1 MVLFYFPIRNNRFG
15 FIEKRRKMK
24 FEELPNELL
33 FNIFEFLNIID
44 LFHAFHGLNYRL
56 DKLLFNDQQKYHLD
70 S

>member
-1 MVLFYFPIRNNRFG
+1 
-15 FIEKRRKMK
+15 MK